1 MERRVT
7 TIPATK
13 IIEREEDLCD
23 VRKVAAYARVSTDNE
38 EQLTSYNAQVS
49 YYTDY
54 IKANKEWSFAGVYTD
69 EGISGT
75 STKNRD
81 GFNSMV
87 DDAMAG
93 KIDLILT
100 KSVSRFARNTVDTL
114 TTVRKLRDKGVEVY
128 FEKENIH
135 TLDAKGELLITIM
148 SSLAQ
153 EESRS
158 ISENVKWGQRKSY
171 ADGKVSLGYS
181 RFLGY
186 DKGPEGTLVVNA
198 EQAKTVKLIYKLYLS
213 GLSLKA
219 IAVELME
226 RGCPS
231 PSGKKKWHQ
240 NTIKS
245 ILSNE
250 KYKGDALLQKTYST
264 DFLSK
269 RRIKNR
275 GEVQQYYVENDH
287 EAIIEPK
294 IFDLVQDEMQRRSSN
309 GNNFIS
315 GKIFAGRIK
324 CKSCG
329 GWLGAKVWHSNDKY
343 RRVIFQCNDKYKNK
357 GCKTHF
363 VTEGSIKEG
372 FVKAINKIFDN
383 RDEYIANLEFAV
395 QRISDCDVLQK
406 RKEELNTI
414 MDSCMEQ
421 ISVGIESN
429 SSVLQDQGLF
439 EQMQENITKTYEDA
453 RNELAS
459 IDEKIAK
466 RRKEVRKLKSVIK
479 ELRGVN
485 GEISHFDDEL
495 WTSLIEYATVDEKG
509 KIKYRFKDGSEI

>member
-1 MERRVT
+1 
-7 TIPATK
+7 
-13 IIEREEDLCD
+13 
-23 VRKVAAYARVSTDNE
+23 
-38 EQLTSYNAQVS
+38 
-49 YYTDY
+49 
-54 IKANKEWSFAGVYTD
+54 
-69 EGISGT
+69 
-75 STKNRD
+75 
-81 GFNSMV
+81 
-87 DDAMAG
+87 
-93 KIDLILT
+93 
-100 KSVSRFARNTVDTL
+100 
-114 TTVRKLRDKGVEVY
+114 
-128 FEKENIH
+128 
-135 TLDAKGELLITIM
+135 
-148 SSLAQ
+148 
-153 EESRS
+153 
-158 ISENVKWGQRKSY
+158 
-171 ADGKVSLGYS
+171 
-181 RFLGY
+181 
-186 DKGPEGTLVVNA
+186 
-198 EQAKTVKLIYKLYLS
+198 
-213 GLSLKA
+213 
-219 IAVELME
+219 
-226 RGCPS
+226 
-231 PSGKKKWHQ
+231 
-240 NTIKS
+240 
-245 ILSNE
+245 
-250 KYKGDALLQKTYST
+250 
-264 DFLSK
+264 
-269 RRIKNR
+269 
-275 GEVQQYYVENDH
+275 
-287 EAIIEPK
+287 
-294 IFDLVQDEMQRRSSN
+294 MQRRSSN

-357 GCKTHF
+357 GCKTPF

-372 FVKAINKIFDN
+372 FVKAFNKIFDN

-414 MDSCMEQ
+414 MDNCMEQ

-453 RNELAS
+453 RNELAT